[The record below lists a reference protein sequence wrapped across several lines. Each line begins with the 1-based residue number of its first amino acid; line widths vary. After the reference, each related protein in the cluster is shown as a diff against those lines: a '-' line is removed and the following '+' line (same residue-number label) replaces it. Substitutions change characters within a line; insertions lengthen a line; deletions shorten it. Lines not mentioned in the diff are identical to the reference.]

1 MCLEHISAIKHK
13 IGIEGVLT
21 EAVSWS
27 CTGNPEKGVCGSQV
41 DLLTV
46 RKDRVTNP
54 VCRCF
59 LLFWGSHF
67 IPASGVHNPW
77 NVKTAG
83 GSEETTMPAVIMSYK
98 PRKISSRVFPRRFL
112 RQFSMGPSGMQMSV
126 CFAAAL
132 RTPEEGHSSFGCFRH
147 VFPETGGRIPGCPT

>member
-1 MCLEHISAIKHK
+1 MLIEGNALKIRTIRSILVKSGDIGQNFRTLSFSERCFDTQTK

-83 GSEETTMPAVIMSYK
+83 GSEETIMPAVIMSY
-98 PRKISSRVFPRRFL
+98 
-112 RQFSMGPSGMQMSV
+112 
-126 CFAAAL
+126 
-132 RTPEEGHSSFGCFRH
+132 
-147 VFPETGGRIPGCPT
+147 